1 MEPTKVIEM
10 YRIVPTTQST
20 LISMIL
26 VILLFIIY
34 IIFIGYIAILDMK
47 TTPNTSMFLDFILD
61 NHEKSIRQF
70 KEYIISVLSDQT
82 DIIPDTSDS
91 SPSIPTS
98 PDTTSTPDTS
108 TPAPETDTSESFVNQ
123 NNSGI
128 IGKISKIFESGFQR
142 FLLMIHLR
150 GNKFFVNKTTY

>member
-1 MEPTKVIEM
+1 
-10 YRIVPTTQST
+10 
-20 LISMIL
+20 
-26 VILLFIIY
+26 
-34 IIFIGYIAILDMK
+34 MK

-70 KEYIISVLSDQT
+70 KKYIISVLSEQT
-82 DIIPDTSDS
+82 DTIPDLSDS
-91 SPSIPTS
+91 SPSTPSPT
-98 PDTTSTPDTS
+98 DTSTPTPDTS
-108 TPAPETDTSESFVNQ
+108 PETDTSESFVNQ